1 MITTDPFLPL
11 AQLTQALNQ
20 FRVLDWIERH
30 VDLLVLFQ
38 FHHSAFVNDASK
50 VQYAVV
56 IEIMRLQ
63 RCSLLAP
70 ASEARKKQREGVI
83 RRFQSADDA
92 KALLRL

>member
-1 MITTDPFLPL
+1 
-11 AQLTQALNQ
+11 
-20 FRVLDWIERH
+20 
-30 VDLLVLFQ
+30 
-38 FHHSAFVNDASK
+38 
-50 VQYAVV
+50 
-56 IEIMRLQ
+56 MRLQ